1 MEQYKLSIITKT
13 LTISKAFEKATSD
26 PTSEEYAL
34 YMTLIK
40 DIPDLKV
47 CRQTHKTPSK
57 YRNKQGEEF
66 SCNQFKNLTID
77 RMDRFID
84 SLPNKHLYKRQYDQI
99 KIAARLQASP
109 YALIR
114 TWFVA
119 QFPKFR
125 TEPWIYYEKP
135 VEVVKA
141 ADHLIKAAS

>member
-1 MEQYKLSIITKT
+1 MEQYKLSIISKT

-34 YMTLIK
+34 YMQLIK

-47 CRQTHKTPSK
+47 CRKTHKTPSK
-57 YRNKQGEEF
+57 YCNKNGEEF
-66 SCNQFKNLTID
+66 RCNQFKNLTID

-99 KIAARLQASP
+99 KSAACLQPSP

-135 VEVVKA
+135 VDVVKA
-141 ADHLIKAAS
+141 ADMIKAAS